1 MNDKEAVVF
10 SAGKTARGFIA
21 HLLTLSGYHI
31 TFVEKNPEL
40 VDALRK
46 QGKYKVNV
54 FGAPEK
60 SLVIRD
66 FVVLQS
72 EERERVR
79 EAVANASVIFIS
91 VGGQN
96 LPHVAPLLAEAL
108 EGRAEP
114 INIILAEN
122 YFEAGKI
129 LRTNLLEHI
138 DPAKREW
145 LNKSV
150 GIVEAAIMRTSTDF
164 SEETTDS
171 EPLTLFVQN
180 MWEMPTDKSAFVGE
194 IPPIQGLAPKDNF
207 QNGLV
212 QKVFTY
218 NAINAVITYLGNL
231 KGYKLLRDA
240 AHDEEILAVAR
251 AAASEANEA
260 LIKRY
265 GFDRKEQQAMADSSI
280 AKYQMKEIVDPV
292 ERNGRD
298 PLRKLSRNDRL
309 VGPACLALEY
319 GIRPEAFSQAIAAGY
334 HYVSPGDPASLI
346 IQKLIREVGIRE
358 AVSRVSGIESNSPLT
373 DMVCDWYKKQSRD

>member
-1 MNDKEAVVF
+1 
-10 SAGKTARGFIA
+10 
-21 HLLTLSGYHI
+21 
-31 TFVEKNPEL
+31 
-40 VDALRK
+40 
-46 QGKYKVNV
+46 
-54 FGAPEK
+54 
-60 SLVIRD
+60 
-66 FVVLQS
+66 
-72 EERERVR
+72 
-79 EAVANASVIFIS
+79 
-91 VGGQN
+91 
-96 LPHVAPLLAEAL
+96 LLAEAL